1 LDDAGDE
8 RLFATG
14 PFFGINVNSLG
25 ERPPAT
31 TKKNCNGANGYMTP
45 GEHSV
50 QQKTCIRNEKI
61 LKYFGSEMR
70 AIS

>member
-1 LDDAGDE
+1 MMQAMSASS
-8 RLFATG
+8 RL
-14 PFFGINVNSLG
+14 VHSLASTLI
-25 ERPPAT
+25 RWARDPQQRQR
-31 TKKNCNGANGYMTP
+31 KNCNGANGYITP